1 MAFKKAKGQSHRGDE
16 QKNGTESRQS
26 FSADEPVRE
35 VEAATV
41 VLEVVEE
48 LSEEELEDRQRLEIR
63 VERSFFESGLALREL
78 RDRRLYRDTHRKFED
93 YCRDRFDFTYRQAN
107 YLIAASNVVEN
118 LQTGTNC
125 SHILP
130 TKESQCRSLVTL
142 EPDEQRQLWQEA
154 VERSGGKVPTARV
167 IKGIVERLKE
177 KPVLQLSITYKRGD
191 AFTLQGLTGAE
202 RRYNR
207 CWAIA
212 REILEFSLIVETHDG
227 SLQVRPDNL
236 EPIDDRAVRR
246 QIAALL
252 KRIQRLRKRELD
264 RGAEV
269 VLESL
274 GKRTFLT
281 EVEERLLKVLED
293 YYGIV

>member
-1 MAFKKAKGQSHRGDE
+1 M
-16 QKNGTESRQS
+16 
-26 FSADEPVRE
+26 
-35 VEAATV
+35 
-41 VLEVVEE
+41 
-48 LSEEELEDRQRLEIR
+48 
-63 VERSFFESGLALREL
+63 
-78 RDRRLYRDTHRKFED
+78 
-93 YCRDRFDFTYRQAN
+93 
-107 YLIAASNVVEN
+107 
-118 LQTGTNC
+118 
-125 SHILP
+125 
-130 TKESQCRSLVTL
+130 
-142 EPDEQRQLWQEA
+142 
-154 VERSGGKVPTARV
+154 
-167 IKGIVERLKE
+167 
-177 KPVLQLSITYKRGD
+177 
-191 AFTLQGLTGAE
+191 
-202 RRYNR
+202 
-207 CWAIA
+207 
-212 REILEFSLIVETHDG
+212 ETHDG